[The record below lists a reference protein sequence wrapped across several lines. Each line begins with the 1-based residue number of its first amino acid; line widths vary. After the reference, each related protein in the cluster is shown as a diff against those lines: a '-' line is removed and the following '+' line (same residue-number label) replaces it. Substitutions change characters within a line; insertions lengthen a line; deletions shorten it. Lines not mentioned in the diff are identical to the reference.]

1 MQISSMPLGYNHPA
15 MLEALADPVNQVSDI
30 KALRRGVPYFFHI
43 RNLHANL
50 LYRIYHLSSKCLIF
64 DKIPIIR

>member
-30 KALRRGVPYFFHI
+30 KAFRRRVAFFFLI
-43 RNLHANL
+43 YGIYILISL
-50 LYRIYHLSSKCLIF
+50 LQDTSLKF
-64 DKIPIIR
+64 M

>member
-30 KALRRGVPYFFHI
+30 KALRRRSIVFF
-43 RNLHANL
+43 
-50 LYRIYHLSSKCLIF
+50 SSYVYMEFAC
-64 DKIPIIR
+64 